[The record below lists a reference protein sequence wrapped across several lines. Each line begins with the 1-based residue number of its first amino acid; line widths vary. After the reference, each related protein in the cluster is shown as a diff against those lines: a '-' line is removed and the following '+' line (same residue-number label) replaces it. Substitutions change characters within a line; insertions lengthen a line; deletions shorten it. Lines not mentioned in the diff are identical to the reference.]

1 MNSVELICGEISL
14 KKNRTFVESN
24 ILYAVPIKSILKKC
38 PDGLAGIPIFCMKF
52 HFHNSSYLFQLFKKK
67 PLLVFKRVC

>member
-38 PDGLAGIPIFCMKF
+38 PDGLAGIPVFYMKF
-52 HFHNSSYLFQLFKKK
+52 HFHNSRYLSQLFKKEAT
-67 PLLVFKRVC
+67 VRV